1 MANTDSDANPEIRSL
16 LHALGL
22 RLVLYNRDTLDWN
35 DSFAE
40 ISSPRIP
47 NLFKEWVAETP
58 MKGSISLQHDLYS
71 VPVQAIG
78 PSLSTLKSSMYTVT
92 DISECVQVKPF
103 DFKLLV
109 VIGFAKDWEL
119 KPPTAR
125 PSNGNSSGPALPF
138 APSGGLST
146 RISWFQAGLCTILAS
161 VLLA

>member
-1 MANTDSDANPEIRSL
+1 MHTDSDANPEIRSL

-22 RLVLYNRDTLDWN
+22 RLVFYNRDTLDWN
-35 DSFAE
+35 DSFAD
-40 ISSPRIP
+40 STSPRIP
-47 NLFKEWVAETP
+47 NLFRQWVAENS

-78 PSLSTLKSSMYTVT
+78 PSLSILSTSSYIVT
-92 DISECVQVKPF
+92 DVSECVQVKPF

-109 VIGFAKDWEL
+109 VTGLAKDWEL

-125 PSNGNSSGPALPF
+125 PSNGNSSGPNLPL

-146 RISWFQAGLCTILAS
+146 RVSWFQAGLFGMLAIA
-161 VLLA
+161 LFA